1 MSPGMRENL
10 FNPIPKDQPCFGSV
24 SPVSSVKSPGFPSSA
39 GIGVKFGCS
48 ESSSAAVAAFPL
60 VAPEFGLGNAA
71 GAGNDEDD
79 EDDDAGA
86 AAEELTGTAA
96 AAADAPVAAAESPEP
111 AAVFAVVSP
120 VDDPL
125 AVAFAAV
132 VGGASG
138 CRGLVSSAKLAVT
151 AKNPAT
157 TKIAARS
164 STFKVRLLSTATSAS
179 HRADDSTHSSPAGGV
194 TKKTT
199 GLVWGPKNGVSSVSY
214 QNPQNCADYNS
225 RPSVPVQFFL
235 KPRPPRLPPQ
245 STLPNTTD
253 TCHSEGAV
261 CPRNLLFL

>member
-10 FNPIPKDQPCFGSV
+10 FNPIPRDQPCFGSV

-48 ESSSAAVAAFPL
+48 ESSSAALAAFP
-60 VAPEFGLGNAA
+60 VAAPEFGLGNAA
-71 GAGNDEDD
+71 GAGNDDDDED

-86 AAEELTGTAA
+86 VAEELTGAA
-96 AAADAPVAAAESPEP
+96 AAASDAPVAAAESPEP

-138 CRGLVSSAKLAVT
+138 CRGLVSSAKLDVT

-164 STFKVRLLSTATSAS
+164 STLKVRLLSTATSAS
-179 HRADDSTHSSPAGGV
+179 HRADDFTHSSPAGGV

-235 KPRPPRLPPQ
+235 KLRPSSGPLAAQ
-245 STLPNTTD
+245 GQVLTL
-253 TCHSEGAV
+253 
-261 CPRNLLFL
+261 

>member
-10 FNPIPKDQPCFGSV
+10 FNPIPRDQPCFGSV

-48 ESSSAAVAAFPL
+48 ESSSAALAAFP
-60 VAPEFGLGNAA
+60 VAAPEFGLGNAA
-71 GAGNDEDD
+71 GAGNNDDDDED

-86 AAEELTGTAA
+86 AAEELTGAA
-96 AAADAPVAAAESPEP
+96 AASDAPVAAAAESPEP

-120 VDDPL
+120 ADDPP

-157 TKIAARS
+157 AKIAARS
-164 STFKVRLLSTATSAS
+164 STFKVRLLSTATAPL
-179 HRADDSTHSSPAGGV
+179 A
-194 TKKTT
+194 
-199 GLVWGPKNGVSSVSY
+199 
-214 QNPQNCADYNS
+214 
-225 RPSVPVQFFL
+225 
-235 KPRPPRLPPQ
+235 PR
-245 STLPNTTD
+245 
-253 TCHSEGAV
+253 
-261 CPRNLLFL
+261 

>member
-10 FNPIPKDQPCFGSV
+10 FNPIPRDQPCFGSV

-48 ESSSAAVAAFPL
+48 ESSSAALAAFP
-60 VAPEFGLGNAA
+60 VAAPEFGLGNAA
-71 GAGNDEDD
+71 GAGNNDDDDEDED

-86 AAEELTGTAA
+86 AAEELTGAA
-96 AAADAPVAAAESPEP
+96 AASDAPVAAAESPEP

-138 CRGLVSSAKLAVT
+138 CRGLVSSAKLDVT

-164 STFKVRLLSTATSAS
+164 STFKVRLLSTATAPL
-179 HRADDSTHSSPAGGV
+179 A
-194 TKKTT
+194 
-199 GLVWGPKNGVSSVSY
+199 
-214 QNPQNCADYNS
+214 
-225 RPSVPVQFFL
+225 
-235 KPRPPRLPPQ
+235 PR
-245 STLPNTTD
+245 
-253 TCHSEGAV
+253 
-261 CPRNLLFL
+261 